1 MNSYKTV
8 EGLCEKVFIVER
20 SKFICAVKGVKSEE
34 DAKSFVAETRKNHPF
49 ATHNCYAYIVGD
61 KGLTRKF
68 SDDGEPQGT
77 AGMPILNVLATKRLF
92 NVVAVVTR
100 YFGGVK
106 LGAGGLTRAYGNAVA
121 ETVNFSAV
129 KEMFPSVFYA
139 IKASYSEYKKI
150 SQSLAIY
157 ADVTAV
163 SYGEDVTADCAVKE
177 ELSEKFLKFIKET
190 AFGVSVTEK
199 GVGYHPFG

>member
-121 ETVNFSAV
+121 ETVNFSTV
-129 KEMFPSVFYA
+129 KEMFPSVFYG
-139 IKASYSEYKKI
+139 IKASYSDYKKI
-150 SQSLAIY
+150 AQSLTLY
-157 ADVTAV
+157 ADVTGV
-163 SYGEDVTADCAVKE
+163 SYGEDVTADCVVKE